1 MSEVPLPDGGFRS
14 LDLASG
20 YDSSE
25 DPLARF
31 YVPVLQKAVRYDR
44 AAGYFLSSSFV
55 TAAAGLARFIA
66 HDGTVRL
73 LVGANLTAADV
84 EALQGRTRLTD
95 TLERCLLR
103 GIDLSADDV
112 ARHRYE
118 VIAWLVRQ
126 NRLQIRVGLPC
137 DADGVPLAA
146 GTPEADK
153 YFHSKWGILRDG
165 AGDRLVFSGSINESA
180 AGWKGNFESFTV
192 YRSWESEIW
201 DRYGQPQVDR
211 FEQLWQGGGV
221 AGWRSVPLPEAV
233 ESQLVGLLPDDADFI
248 PAAHD
253 PLEAEP
259 LPIPVASAADVSLVK
274 EIRAAPRSRTGVG
287 LVSAGIVPWP
297 HQTAISRR
305 IVDRWPRSYLLAD
318 EVGLGKTIEV
328 GLALRELLLSERV
341 RTALLLVPAS
351 LLVQWQEELAEK
363 FLLDVPRLEG
373 ADLHWVSG
381 ATKPAGDGADRWRA
395 APVLLASS
403 HLARRAARREHLLGG
418 DGWDLVFVDEA
429 HHAGRRG
436 AATNGTPNQLLATLG
451 AMKRRDMFGALLL
464 ATATPL
470 QLRTQDLWNLL
481 DLFGLPAQW
490 NEGADAM
497 ERYFENL
504 RESFPVRDWE
514 RLRTMLAAHI
524 VEVGPNADARH
535 DIEQRLGWAA
545 AAKIEGF
552 ADFGLPRSERHAIAL
567 EERPLWDDWLRAN
580 TPVRDRVFRTTRST
594 LRGYQESGLLPAG
607 TVIPER
613 HVSDEFL
620 SLGEAQHLYD
630 RIDDYIGRHYDAY
643 LAAGGAAVPL
653 GFIMTVYRRRLTSS
667 FWAIRCSLE
676 RRRER
681 LATGQGTRQ
690 LDDDDLYSL
699 ESTPEFDD
707 ADIEASEASV
717 RSSADLAA
725 EIAEL
730 DDFID
735 ALDALPPD
743 EPKMRRLHELI
754 NTSFTG
760 GHRTVIIFTQ
770 YTDTLHYLRTRLLPS
785 FGEQLICYFAG
796 RGERWNSN
804 SAGWESLGKEE
815 VKELFRQGKEVR
827 ILIGTDSMS
836 EGLNLQTCDRLI
848 NFDLPWNFMRVE
860 QRIGRI
866 DRIGGRPNVYVTN
879 LFYEGTVEEDIYR
892 RIRDSHDWFTHVVG
906 NAQPVLAATESIIQR
921 AAMRRAANR
930 DAADEAVTDAVTELG
945 GIIDRLSDAPVRL
958 QDLDAVPRHD
968 TDLQPAMTLDQLGA
982 ALRST
987 DALKHRFEPHPG
999 VGKAWLVDIGGEP
1012 RAVTFDADTYQN
1024 SAGLHLLT
1032 WGSPLLDG
1040 LLDEIAGPFP
1050 IRPVSPLG

>member
-1 MSEVPLPDGGFRS
+1 MPEESPPGGGFRS
-14 LDLASG
+14 LDPASG

-25 DPLARF
+25 DPLGRF
-31 YVPVLQKAVRYDR
+31 YVPVLQRAVGYDR
-44 AAGYFLSSSFV
+44 AAGYFFSSSFV

-66 HDGTVRL
+66 NEGTVRL
-73 LVGANLTAADV
+73 LVGARLTAADV
-84 EALQGRTRLTD
+84 EALQGRTGLSD

-103 GIDLSADDV
+103 GVDLSADEV
-112 ARHRYE
+112 ERHRYE

-126 NRLQIRVGLPC
+126 NRLRIRVGLPC
-137 DADGVPLAA
+137 DADGVPFAA
-146 GTPEADK
+146 GTPEADR
-153 YFHSKWGILRDG
+153 YFHAKWGVLRDMV
-165 AGDRLVFSGSINESA
+165 GDRLVFSGSINESA
-180 AGWKGNFESFTV
+180 AGWRENFESFAV
-192 YRSWESEIW
+192 YRSWEPEIW
-201 DRYGQPQVDR
+201 KRYGQSQVDR
-211 FEQLWQGGGV
+211 FEEFWRGAGV

-233 ESQLVGLLPDDADFI
+233 ESRLVGLLPDDADYVP
-248 PAAHD
+248 PAQD
-253 PLEAEP
+253 PLEVDP
-259 LPIPVASAADVSLVK
+259 LTAPAASKADLSLVDA
-274 EIRAAPRSRTGVG
+274 IRAAPRSRTGVG
-287 LVSAGIVPWP
+287 LLSAGIVPWP
-297 HQTAISRR
+297 HQTAIARR
-305 IVDRWPRSYLLAD
+305 IVERWPRSYLLAD

-328 GLALRELLLSERV
+328 GLALRELLLSGRA

-373 ADLHWVSG
+373 ANLRWAG
-381 ATKPAGDGADRWRA
+381 GTTQPAGDGADRWRA

-418 DGWDLVFVDEA
+418 DPWDLVFVDEA
-429 HHAGRRG
+429 HHARRRG
-436 AATNGTPNQLLATLG
+436 TVTNGTPNQLLATLA

-470 QLRTQDLWNLL
+470 QLRTQDLWDLL
-481 DLFGLPAQW
+481 ELFGLPARW
-490 NEGADAM
+490 DEGADAM

-504 RESFPVRDWE
+504 REAFAGRDWD
-514 RLRTMLAAHI
+514 RLRIMLAAHI
-524 VEVGPNADARH
+524 AAVGPNAETRH
-535 DIEQRLGWAA
+535 DIEHQLGWAA

-552 ADFGLPRSERHAIAL
+552 AEFGLPRSERHAVPL

-594 LRGYQESGLLPAG
+594 LRNYQQSGLLPSG

-620 SLGEAQHLYD
+620 GLGEAQHLYD

-643 LAAGGAAVPL
+643 LAAGGTSVPL

-667 FWAIRCSLE
+667 FRAIRCSLE

-681 LATGQGTRQ
+681 LASGQGTRRL

-699 ESTPEFDD
+699 ESTPEFD
-707 ADIEASEASV
+707 ADDIGADKSSA
-717 RSSADLAA
+717 RSAADLAA
-725 EIAEL
+725 ELAEL
-730 DDFID
+730 DDFIE

-754 NTSFTG
+754 HESLTG
-760 GHRTVIIFTQ
+760 GHRTVIVFTQ
-770 YTDTLHYLRTRLLPS
+770 YTDTLHYLRERLLPS

-796 RGERWNSN
+796 RGERWNA
-804 SAGWESLGKEE
+804 AGASWEPLGKED
-815 VKELFRQGKEVR
+815 VKELFRRGEEVR

-860 QRIGRI
+860 QRIGRV
-866 DRIGGRPNVYVTN
+866 DRIGGQPNVHVTN

-906 NAQPVLAATESIIQR
+906 NAQPVLAATESVIQR
-921 AAMRRAANR
+921 AAMRRAANPEE
-930 DAADEAVTDAVTELG
+930 ADEAVTDAVDELG
-945 GIIDRLSDAPVRL
+945 GIIDRLSNAPVRL

-968 TDLQPAMTLDQLGA
+968 TDLQPAMTLDNLSE

-987 DALKHRFEPHPG
+987 DALHDRFEPHPK
-999 VGKAWLVDIGGEP
+999 VPEASLIDIGGE
-1012 RAVTFDADTYQN
+1012 RQAITFDANTYQN
-1024 SAGLHLLT
+1024 TPGLQLLT
-1032 WGSPLLDG
+1032 WGSPLLDN
-1040 LLDEIAGPFP
+1040 LLEEIA
-1050 IRPVSPLG
+1050 

>member
-1 MSEVPLPDGGFRS
+1 MPEEPLPAGGLRS
-14 LDLASG
+14 LDLASS

-31 YVPVLQKAVRYDR
+31 YVPALQQAIGYDR

-55 TAAAGLARFIA
+55 TAAAGLARFITN
-66 HDGTVRL
+66 DGTVRL
-73 LVGANLTAADV
+73 LVGARLTAADV
-84 EALQGRTRLTD
+84 EALQGRTDLTD

-103 GIDLSADDV
+103 GIDLTADDV

-126 NRLQIRVGLPC
+126 NRLKVRVGLPC
-137 DADGVPLAA
+137 DPDGVPLAA
-146 GTPEADK
+146 STPDAHK
-153 YFHSKWGILRDG
+153 YFHPKWGVLRD
-165 AGDRLVFSGSINESA
+165 ADGDRVAFSGSINESA
-180 AGWKGNFESFTV
+180 AGWRANFESFTV
-192 YRSWESEIW
+192 YRSWEPEIW
-201 DRYGQPQVDR
+201 ARYGQPQVER
-211 FEQLWQGGGV
+211 FERLWQGAGV
-221 AGWRSVPLPEAV
+221 PGWRSVPLPQAV
-233 ESQLVGLLPDDADFI
+233 ESLLVSLLPDDDDYVPSAR
-248 PAAHD
+248 D
-253 PLEAEP
+253 PLEVASP
-259 LPIPVASAADVSLVK
+259 SAASAASEADLDVVAA
-274 EIRAAPRSRTGVG
+274 IRAAPRSCTGVG
-287 LVSAGIVPWP
+287 LTSAGLVPWP
-297 HQTAISRR
+297 HQTAIARR
-305 IVDRWPRSYLLAD
+305 IVDSWPRSYLLAD
-318 EVGLGKTIEV
+318 EVGLGKTIEF
-328 GLALRELLLSERV
+328 GLALRELLLSERA

-351 LLVQWQEELAEK
+351 LLVQWQEELLEK

-373 ADLHWVSG
+373 ANLHWAGG
-381 ATKPAGDGADRWRA
+381 ATRPAGDGPERWRA

-418 DGWDLVFVDEA
+418 DPWDVVFVDEA
-429 HHAGRRG
+429 HHARRRG
-436 AATNGTPNQLLATLG
+436 AIKNGPPNQLLATLA
-451 AMKRRDMFGALLL
+451 AMKRRDMFGSLLL

-470 QLRTQDLWNLL
+470 QLRTEDLWNLL
-481 DLFGLPAQW
+481 DLFGLPERWAD
-490 NEGADAM
+490 GADAM

-504 RESFPVRDWE
+504 REPFPGRDWE
-514 RLRTMLAAHI
+514 RLRIMLAAHI
-524 VEVGPNADARH
+524 DAVGLNADAWH
-535 DIEQRLGWAA
+535 AIEQQLGWAA
-545 AAKIEGF
+545 AGRIEGF
-552 ADFGLPRSERHAIAL
+552 AKFGLPQHERSAIPMD
-567 EERPLWDDWLRAN
+567 ERPLWDDWLRAN

-594 LRGYQESGLLPAG
+594 LRNYQQSGLLPAG

-620 SLGEAQHLYD
+620 SLGDAQHLYD

-653 GFIMTVYRRRLTSS
+653 GFIMTIYRRRLTSS
-667 FWAIRCSLE
+667 FWAIRCSLA

-681 LATGQGTRQ
+681 LAVGQPASRL

-699 ESTPEFDD
+699 EATPELDD
-707 ADIEASEASV
+707 ADIAAGDASA
-717 RSSADLAA
+717 RSAADLAA

-754 NTSFTG
+754 DASLNS
-760 GHRTVIIFTQ
+760 GHRTVIVFTQ
-770 YTDTLHYLRTRLLPS
+770 YTDTLHYLRERLRGR

-796 RGERWNSN
+796 QGERWNPTSG
-804 SAGWESLGKEE
+804 SWEPVAKEE
-815 VKELFRQGKEVR
+815 VKELFRRGEEVR

-866 DRIGGRPNVYVTN
+866 DRIGGQPDVHVTN

-906 NAQPVLAATESIIQR
+906 NAQPVLAATESIIQQ
-921 AAMRRAANR
+921 AAMRRAA
-930 DAADEAVTDAVTELG
+930 DTAAADEAIAHLG
-945 GIIDRLSDAPVRL
+945 KIIERLNNAPVRL

-968 TDLQPAMTLDQLGA
+968 TDLEPAMTLHELGE
-982 ALRST
+982 ALRGT
-987 DALKHRFEPHPG
+987 DALQDRFEPHPEVPG
-999 VGKAWLVDIGGEP
+999 AWLVDIGGK
-1012 RAVTFDADTYQN
+1012 RQAVTFDADTYQN

-1032 WGSPLLDG
+1032 WASPLLDA
-1040 LLDEIAGPFP
+1040 LLEEIAGPGP
-1050 IRPVSPLG
+1050 ACR